1 MEVYK
6 ANLFFNKRFCLC
18 YGKFLKN
25 VLNDGIII
33 KYYKYYKKPSFIYN
47 CDYKKIVKALVE
59 THISDDAQE
68 DTKLKKEIANV
79 NIGLLEKGV
88 TTAQKSVLFKDLREA
103 QLYQHMYGGQINIIK
118 QFEKEEEE
126 DDDDDDDSD
135 TEYSDDEEAPEE
147 DTKNKGNY
155 YVLNVAD
162 HAVSKNGYRYIKELL
177 LQYHNYRI
185 YKDYNTLRGNDI
197 EVFSVKTDAFTILRK
212 GLQKA
217 MKLLKF
223 GKDIGDWNGIL
234 NNFGFP
240 HQQYEMKQNEP
251 IGIPEVVNE
260 RIMLKDEWDSKEAV
274 EKVMEHRHVLIKAL
288 FAGSG
293 KSHIPKQIQNK
304 NILFVTPTYYLNQE
318 CGVEAVTINTF
329 FSIQVREEKMKDFDY
344 SVYDVIVFGEIHFNS
359 IPVLARIKT
368 FVEKNPDKIIVAT
381 GDGHQLQGVVDI
393 TNGPD
398 YRTYF
403 DSCIKQIFKN
413 CMYLK
418 ECKRLTNEEDN
429 KIKQHLSRH
438 F

>member
-25 VLNDGIII
+25 VLNDDITI
-33 KYYKYYKKPSFIYN
+33 KYYKKPSFIYN
-47 CDYKKIVKALVE
+47 CDYKKIVKDLFE
-59 THISDDAQE
+59 THVSDDAQE

-103 QLYQHMYGGQINIIK
+103 QLYQHMYGGKINIIK
-118 QFEKEEEE
+118 QLEKEEE
-126 DDDDDDDSD
+126 DDDDDSD
-135 TEYSDDEEAPEE
+135 VNSEYSDDSPESCEHYEARDEEDDEDEE
-147 DTKNKGNY
+147 EEEGELVFYRKEKTLKYKSGQQNNSDNNALLTRCAMSQDTKNKGKY

-162 HAVSKNGYRYIKELL
+162 HAVLKNGYRYIKELL

-185 YKDYNTLRGNDI
+185 YKDYNTLRENDI

-212 GLQKA
+212 DLQKA

-223 GKDIGDWNGIL
+223 GKDIGDWKGVL

-240 HQQYEMKQNEP
+240 HRQYEMQQNKP
-251 IGIPEVVNE
+251 IEIPEVVNE
-260 RIMLKDEWDSKEAV
+260 RILLKDEWNSKEAV
-274 EKVMEHRHVLIKAL
+274 EKVLDHKHVLIKAL

-304 NILFVTPTYYLNQE
+304 DILFVTPTNNLNQE

-329 FSIQVREEKMKDFDY
+329 FLSK
-344 SVYDVIVFGEIHFNS
+344 
-359 IPVLARIKT
+359 LA
-368 FVEKNPDKIIVAT
+368 KN
-381 GDGHQLQGVVDI
+381 
-393 TNGPD
+393 N
-398 YRTYF
+398 
-403 DSCIKQIFKN
+403 
-413 CMYLK
+413 
-418 ECKRLTNEEDN
+418 
-429 KIKQHLSRH
+429 
-438 F
+438 